1 MPIDWNGRRHGR
13 CWRIG
18 GPGRRGRRGSFW
30 DSSTIYF
37 PIVNGLSSPSVH
49 SERSFFSPDV
59 VRHGSLSILAA
70 ASCCLVAVLTGRVDG
85 SRGAVGFGR
94 SGRSLEEVPPVL
106 VEVVDTGDDFEDVTD
121 LGDGPITGGDGVEMV
136 SVLWRWSLW

>member
-1 MPIDWNGRRHGR
+1 MNG
-13 CWRIG
+13 
-18 GPGRRGRRGSFW
+18 PF
-30 DSSTIYF
+30 F
-37 PIVNGLSSPSVH
+37 P
-49 SERSFFSPDV
+49 PDV

-106 VEVVDTGDDFEDVTD
+106 VEAVDTGDDFEDVTD